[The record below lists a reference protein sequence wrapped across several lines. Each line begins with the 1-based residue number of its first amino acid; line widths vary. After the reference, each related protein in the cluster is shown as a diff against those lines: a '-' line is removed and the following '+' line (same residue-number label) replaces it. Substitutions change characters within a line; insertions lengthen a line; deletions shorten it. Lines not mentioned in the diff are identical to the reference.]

1 MKQKTIELVNFL
13 HQLVIKKKLL
23 KSNQSLILAISGGQD
38 SISLLFIF
46 IQLKDQWNWK
56 LSIIYCNHL
65 WQKDS
70 FYTMLHLFKLSYL
83 LDLPL
88 YLAVTLQ
95 KVLTEQKAR
104 NWRSLTFQRI
114 TGFYLFSVIVTG
126 HSKSDRI
133 ETGFFNL
140 FRGSGTQGVGSLNW
154 TKVKTKDYFFKLNKK
169 NYKQISIKSETKK
182 KFLVMGL
189 TSSVSSALVLR
200 KRTTSMQEGATS
212 MRLFSCS
219 NLRFEKHRKQKSL
232 ILLTFPYSNQTK
244 KGYYQEK
251 DRKKQTKRDP
261 YQEGKSTQIKRRT
274 LPMPYAS
281 TNKSVVF
288 VRQRYF
294 ITKRRKETFENKKER
309 MRLNYKSKI
318 LTAHT
323 GSAFLMVKIED
334 FKSKEEKIKD
344 FCFPCIPLFDVRI
357 LQALLPSYRANC
369 IAHTSLE
376 ILFLSQFYKNEYIL
390 YRPFLSLTRFDLK
403 KICNSWK
410 IPLFPDQSNQKLKYQ
425 RNRIR
430 KQILPTLRFFFN
442 PQIDT
447 TIYQFIEIINSE
459 QEYMDFITARIVN
472 GFSKEKNQKQTIV
485 ELETS
490 FINVLPLPIRR
501 KVIKHFLMRF
511 AHKKKYKFFDVEQFL
526 QQISRICFLKEEKIN
541 EKNMKFF
548 ETKSL
553 HKSFQKDFLV
563 NIINQNLG
571 KCKLYKLFFFP
582 KTGSLFLQSQ
592 RVFFI
597 KKLRQSC

>member
-13 HQLVIKKKLL
+13 HQLLIKKKLL

-140 FRGSGTQGVGSLNW
+140 FRGSGTQGVSSLNW
-154 TKVKTKDYFFKLNKK
+154 TKVKTKESNFKLNKK
-169 NYKQISIKSETKK
+169 NYTQISIKSETKK

-189 TSSVSSALVLR
+189 PSSVGSALVLR
-200 KRTTSMQEGATS
+200 IQTTSMQEGATS
-212 MRLFSCS
+212 MRL
-219 NLRFEKHRKQKSL
+219 LAAHKKQKSS
-232 ILLTFPYSNQTK
+232 ILPTLAYSNQTK
-244 KGYYQEK
+244 KGYYPEK
-251 DRKKQTKRDP
+251 DRKKQTKRYP
-261 YQEGKSTQIKRRT
+261 HQEKMSTQIKRRT
-274 LPMPYAS
+274 LLMPDAS
-281 TNKSVVF
+281 TNKSGVF
-288 VRQRYF
+288 VRQRYSL
-294 ITKRRKETFENKKER
+294 TKRRKETFKNKNKEDS
-309 MRLNYKSKI
+309 MRSQK
-318 LTAHT
+318 AHT
-323 GSAFLMVKIED
+323 GSAFLLVKIED
-334 FKSKEEKIKD
+334 FKSKEEAKVVKIKD
-344 FCFPCIPLFDVRI
+344 FCFPCIPLSDVRCKK
-357 LQALLPSYRANC
+357 ALLPSYGVNC
-369 IAHTSLE
+369 IARGPLE
-376 ILFLSQFYKNEYIL
+376 TLFLSQFYKNEYIL
-390 YRPFLSLTRFDLK
+390 VRPFLSLTRFDLK

-447 TIYQFIEIINSE
+447 TIYQFIEILNSE

-472 GFSKEKNQKQTIV
+472 GFPKGNNQKQTIV

-490 FINVLPLPIRR
+490 FINVLPLPIKR
-501 KVIKHFLMRF
+501 KVIKQFLMRF
-511 AHKKKYKFFDVEQFL
+511 AHKKNYKFFDVEQFL
-526 QQISRICFLKEEKIN
+526 QQISRACFFKEQKIN

-548 ETKSL
+548 ETKYL
-553 HKSFQKDFLV
+553 HKEKQKDFLV
-563 NIINQNLG
+563 NIINQKEG

-582 KTGSLFLQSQ
+582 KIGSIFLQSQ
-592 RVFFI
+592 RVFFY
-597 KKLRQSC
+597 KKT